1 MRKWLIMLLAVLG
14 FSSAASAQNFSLRLG
29 PELTL
34 APGFSFGLG
43 AQLNAKEVARFSSSV
58 SLGLYGRF
66 GLEFGGGAV
75 GFQLG
80 FGPTVNLEF
89 DRAKGD
95 AYFGLAFG
103 VASNGGG
110 SAAFIFGF
118 VMGAEYQVTPTVN
131 LFSSLLVVVVPGTLG
146 ALDLGAD
153 FTVSRGLDL
162 YAKIAVG
169 FNGTFGLGG
178 GLKLSF

>member
-1 MRKWLIMLLAVLG
+1 MRKWFILLLAVLG
-14 FSSAASAQNFSLRLG
+14 FSSAANAQSFSIRLG

-34 APGFSFGLG
+34 APEIGFSLG
-43 AQLNAKEVARFSSSV
+43 AQLNAKKVARFSSSV

-66 GLEFGGGAV
+66 GLDFSQSTV

-89 DRAKGD
+89 DRARGD

-103 VASNGGG
+103 LVGRG
-110 SAAFIFGF
+110 SSIFVFGF
-118 VMGAEYQVTPTVN
+118 VMGAEYQVTRTVN
-131 LFSSLLVVVVPGTLG
+131 LFSSLVVLVTPGTDG
-146 ALDLGAD
+146 SLDLGAD

-162 YAKIAVG
+162 YAKLAVG
-169 FNGTFGLGG
+169 FGGSFGLGG
-178 GLKLSF
+178 GLKLAF